1 MRQPKNR
8 VNRRMFLRT
17 SAAVM
22 GGAAAAPTLLATALA
37 DDADWKMRLST
48 SSVQFSTLPVEK
60 ACERIAA
67 LGFEA
72 IDFWPAAPAA
82 YAGLGCPHLEEI
94 EKRLG
99 PAGLQDLLDKNHLKL
114 CSLTCYFT
122 GYRKYAELLG
132 KVGGGVAV
140 RESRFG
146 KVTNLTA
153 EMKTFFEQLK
163 PDLELAEKYNSY
175 LAIENHS
182 GDTLLNSR
190 DSFKAFLDMSPSPRI
205 GIALAPYHL
214 QVAGISVEEIIAMVG
229 KQLFFFYAWQHGE
242 GLNQLPGIGP
252 TDCTPW
258 LTALAKIG
266 YPRYVNPF
274 MHGHPQPDKMAV
286 ALAKS
291 RDYLKKC
298 YQQAVPGMTKAS

>member
-1 MRQPKNR
+1 MLQERR
-8 VNRRMFLRT
+8 CVNRRTFLRT
-17 SAAVM
+17 SAATL
-22 GGAAAAPTLLATALA
+22 GGAAAPALLAATGLA
-37 DDADWKMRLST
+37 GGEGWKMRLST
-48 SSVQFSTLPVEK
+48 SSIQFSSLSVEK
-60 ACERIAA
+60 ACERIAS

-72 IDFWPAAPAA
+72 IDIWPAAPAA
-82 YAGLGCPHLEEI
+82 YAEYGCPHLEQI

-99 PAGLQDLLDKNHLKL
+99 PAGLQELLAKHNLKL
-114 CSLTCYFT
+114 CALTCYFT

-140 RESRFG
+140 RESRNG

-153 EMKTFFEQLK
+153 EMKAFFEQLK
-163 PDLELAEKYNSY
+163 PDLELAEKYDSY

-182 GDTLLNSR
+182 GDMLLNSR
-190 DSFKAFLDMSPSPRI
+190 DSFKAFVEMNPSRRI
-205 GIALAPYHL
+205 GVALAPYHL
-214 QVAGISVEEIIAMVG
+214 QVAGISVPDVIAMVG

-258 LTALAKIG
+258 LAALAKID

-274 MHGHPQPDKMAV
+274 MHHHPQPEKMAA
-286 ALAKS
+286 ALATS
-291 RDYLKKC
+291 RNYLQKC
-298 YQQAVPGMTKAS
+298 YGP